1 MSNKTDLTITI
12 TPTSRRLSDLASTS
26 SSPFAKK
33 ERVRCMFCGGDQCSK
48 CGIHAHQKLEKP
60 GIPNLHSH
68 WINESILAMQRPSDI
83 LLEEYGVLESFKK
96 ANITAVFNL
105 TEPGEH
111 PYCGPGVLPHSGFP
125 YTPEK
130 LMKAGSKP
138 PLRVHLPLP
147 SPAHSWHCIVQHS
160 QTLQFQLAGHDRAH
174 GGDDDGDRLHRRGRA
189 QPRRKGELRRMECA
203 ITRRLDCSVG
213 SLY

>member
-1 MSNKTDLTITI
+1 MGTTFRPREWCVQVAGQAYKHHLRVLVSYALLMMSNKTDLTITI
-12 TPTSRRLSDLASTS
+12 TPASRRQSSDLAGTS

-48 CGIHAHQKLEKP
+48 CGINAHQKLEKP

-83 LLEEYGVLESFKK
+83 LLEEYGVLESFKR

-125 YTPEK
+125 YSPEK
-130 LMKAGSKP
+130 LMKAGSKTP
-138 PLRVHLPLP
+138 RYLYPHQLNALTHSPIRCSYPL
-147 SPAHSWHCIVQHS
+147 
-160 QTLQFQLAGHDRAH
+160 LQSSTSTST
-174 GGDDDGDRLHRRGRA
+174 GR
-189 QPRRKGELRRMECA
+189 
-203 ITRRLDCSVG
+203 T
-213 SLY
+213 